1 MTPNEVGSAPVEY
14 LHMFGYVAYAY
25 VWARMAFSVSTRRT
39 EDDCLYG
46 AKLAVADFFF
56 SRLLPQT

>member
-1 MTPNEVGSAPVEY
+1 MKLA
-14 LHMFGYVAYAY
+14 LHRCVVAYAY
-25 VWARMAFSVSTRRT
+25 VWAGMAFSVSTRRT